1 MSLPEVCAGIVLA
14 VITAYAVLG
23 GADYGGGVLDLFARG
38 SRAKGQRSAIAKSMG
53 PVWEANHVW
62 LIFAIVGLFTA
73 FPPAFQGLAVAMY
86 VPLML
91 ALVGIVARGV
101 AFAFRG
107 YVETQ
112 TVSYNRFSRVFGIA
126 SVITPFLFGAVA
138 GGLAGA
144 EAGDIVY
151 SADGQVDAEG
161 GLALWTEP
169 FALLV
174 GALAL
179 NICAYLAATFM
190 TVDMRGLGE
199 LELAE
204 DFRKRALIAGAIA
217 GVASLAGI
225 LAADAAADRVHERL
239 VNEALPL
246 MLVGLVAGGGSMAA
260 MWLRRF
266 ALARGLAVG
275 AVVAVIAGWG
285 IAQNPWLVGPDLT
298 IDSAAASEVMQIGF
312 VITAGAGAVLMI
324 PCMYLLFVMFRRT
337 PAKVEGS

>member
-1 MSLPEVCAGIVLA
+1 VSLPEVCAGIVLV

-38 SRAKGQRSAIAKSMG
+38 ARAKGQRSAIAKSMG

-62 LIFAIVGLFTA
+62 LIFAIVGIFTA

-107 YVETQ
+107 YVETE

-138 GGLAGA
+138 GGLASA
-144 EAGDIVY
+144 EPGDIVY
-151 SADGQVDAEG
+151 ADGLVDTEG
-161 GLALWTEP
+161 SFALWTEP

-190 TVDMRGLGE
+190 TVDMRRLGE

-217 GVASLAGI
+217 GVASLAGV

-246 MLVGLVAGGGSMAA
+246 MLTGVAVGGGSMAA

-266 ALARGLAVG
+266 ALARALAAG

-285 IAQNPWLVGPDLT
+285 VAQNPWLVGPDLT
-298 IDSAAASEVMQIGF
+298 LDSAAASEVMQISF
-312 VITAGAGAVLMI
+312 VITAGAGAVLMV